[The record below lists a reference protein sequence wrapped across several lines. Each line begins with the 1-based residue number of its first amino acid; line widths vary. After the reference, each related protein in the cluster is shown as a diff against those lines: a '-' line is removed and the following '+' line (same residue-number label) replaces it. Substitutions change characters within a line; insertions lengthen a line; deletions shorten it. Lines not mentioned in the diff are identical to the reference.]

1 MDNCWPLLNQ
11 KQHGMFPLRRF
22 VDLVRIY
29 LLLIVSRN
37 HSNRVKYCS
46 DLAACCPLHN
56 LYFNGLQIKSWQNFK
71 DKGHLFTSNL
81 PWLLLKF
88 AEYLFLKHFFISLNK
103 CFAPWQLFNIEI
115 SWNFHAVVQKNI
127 LFFIPFFTKLFPIAV
142 VLPLYKDLIFLKEF
156 DLHT

>member
-1 MDNCWPLLNQ
+1 MSAT
-11 KQHGMFPLRRF
+11 KIRR
-22 VDLVRIY
+22 I
-29 LLLIVSRN
+29 S
-37 HSNRVKYCS
+37 
-46 DLAACCPLHN
+46 
-56 LYFNGLQIKSWQNFK
+56 
-71 DKGHLFTSNL
+71 
-81 PWLLLKF
+81 LLKT
-88 AEYLFLKHFFISLNK
+88 FFYFFEKI

>member
-88 AEYLFLKHFFISLNK
+88 AEYLFLKHFFISLK
-103 CFAPWQLFNIEI
+103 KSVLLHDSCLISKFPEIFMLLCRKIFCFLSHF
-115 SWNFHAVVQKNI
+115 SRNFFQ
-127 LFFIPFFTKLFPIAV
+127 
-142 VLPLYKDLIFLKEF
+142 
-156 DLHT
+156 